1 MRELPHA
8 EIEQTIADINVRS
21 HTFAFITPAMTDE
34 YKIPNPVLS
43 CHTDKST
50 DGRERMKQ
58 WPGVSPW
65 RVN

>member
-1 MRELPHA
+1 MPK
-8 EIEQTIADINVRS
+8 IEQTIADINVRS

-34 YKIPNPVLS
+34 YKIPNPCLS

-50 DGRERMKQ
+50 DWARAAMKQ